1 MRSTDDLRRELRG
14 QARESGS
21 WPLPDVRPPGAG
33 SPARRTPW
41 AAVRGTGVVLATA
54 AVVAA
59 VVLVPRLGDDG
70 RAPAPP
76 PAAPPTSVPAPE
88 PTQDWE
94 PVGATCLAVT
104 PDCVAAGRIRADG
117 VELVREG
124 LAQAPTREPDGS
136 VRATYSS
143 ERSLDAPEDGTGGRV
158 LVGATGSGAGSRL
171 RYRLDDG
178 PWRRLPSDGP
188 LLVPVPDGASRVR
201 VVVQETARPVPAED
215 LLVAWYAAAP

>member
-1 MRSTDDLRRELRG
+1 MAG
-14 QARESGS
+14 GF
-21 WPLPDVRPPGAG
+21 GAG
-33 SPARRTPW
+33 PGTYQSSAFTGSYQAPQTPSWLSSRFTSAAISPSSWVAR
-41 AAVRGTGVVLATA
+41 VSITA
-54 AVVAA
+54 LSCGA
-59 VVLVPRLGDDG
+59 
-70 RAPAPP
+70 
-76 PAAPPTSVPAPE
+76 SFPAPE

-104 PDCVAAGRIRADG
+104 PECVAAGRIRADG
-117 VELVREG
+117 GELVRES

-136 VRATYSS
+136 VRTTYSS